1 LEKEPMMATELRAR
15 LDREASR
22 VHAPS
27 DAMDAVLE
35 RVGRKVH
42 RRRRTARV
50 LGLAIALALIGG
62 SLAVLRAG
70 ALRDVGNDDGSWAGI
85 WPQASHA
92 DALAAQNAADAGDP
106 SATWQVDGVLV
117 LKRFASERF
126 GWEAPRLQRIAN
138 AAEVSEPGAPIDD
151 PAELSDPNSTGPLRV
166 LVVGCAPDSEN
177 MTCPAAYIT
186 AQRLIRDGPTG
197 IWGVTAYEF
206 TTRGFASPSPSPV
219 G

>member
-1 LEKEPMMATELRAR
+1 MMTTELRER

-27 DAMDAVLE
+27 DAKDAVLE

-42 RRRRTARV
+42 RRRTTARMF
-50 LGLAIALALIGG
+50 GLAIAVALICG

-70 ALRDVGNDDGSWAGI
+70 ALKDVGTDNVSWAGV
-85 WPQASHA
+85 WPQTSHA

-126 GWEAPRLQRIAN
+126 GWEAPMLQRIAN

-151 PAELSDPNSTGPLRV
+151 PAQLSDPNATGPLRV
-166 LVVGCAPDSEN
+166 LVVGCAPGSEGI
-177 MTCPAAYIT
+177 TCPAAYVT
-186 AQRLIRDGPTG
+186 AQRLIRDDPTG
-197 IWGVTAYEF
+197 IWSVTTYEP
-206 TTRGFASPSPSPV
+206 TTLGFASPSPSPV

>member
-1 LEKEPMMATELRAR
+1 MMTTELRAR

-27 DAMDAVLE
+27 DAKDAVLE

-42 RRRRTARV
+42 RRRTAARM

-70 ALRDVGNDDGSWAGI
+70 ALRDVGTDNVSWAGI
-85 WPQASHA
+85 WPQTSHA
-92 DALAAQNAADAGDP
+92 DALAVQNAADAGDP

-126 GWEAPRLQRIAN
+126 GWEAPMLQRIAN
-138 AAEVSEPGAPIDD
+138 AADVSEPGAPIDD
-151 PAELSDPNSTGPLRV
+151 PAELSDPNSRGPIRV
-166 LVVGCAPDSEN
+166 LVVGCAPGSEAI
-177 MTCPAAYIT
+177 TCPAAYVT
-186 AQRLIRDGPTG
+186 AQRLVRDDPTG
-197 IWGVTAYEF
+197 IWSVTDYEP
-206 TTRGFASPSPSPV
+206 TTLGFPSPSPSSV